1 MDTEQI
7 NQRNTNE
14 FIAMTAHDLRGVIA
28 SIYGLNRL
36 LEEKLQDLPDK
47 DTKEMTALITS
58 QCEQGVALTAGLIGT
73 YKASLCS
80 LTKLLTKQ
88 IDLYKIQTENKLIE
102 LKTDIPQRDI
112 YVETQPIFLIRVLDN
127 LIDNAV
133 KFTPRNGNIKITLT
147 QTDNKAIISFKDSGI
162 GIPESF
168 QSCLFEKTI
177 QTQRLGTENE
187 PSSGLGLFIIKKLIK
202 ELNGAIW
209 YESHENEGTTFHI
222 SLDKIN
228 FNQQLVS

>member
-7 NQRNTNE
+7 NRRNTNE

-28 SIYGLNRL
+28 RIYGLNRL

-58 QCEQGVALTAGLIGT
+58 QCEQGVALTAGLIGA

-88 IDLYKIQTENKLIE
+88 IDLYKIQTRNKFIE

-112 YVETQPIFLIRVLDN
+112 YVETQPILLIRVFDN

-133 KFTPRNGNIKITLT
+133 KFTPRNGNIKITLA
-147 QTDNKAIISFKDSGI
+147 QTDNKAVISFRDSGI
-162 GIPESF
+162 GIPDSF
-168 QSCLFEKTI
+168 QSSLFDKTL

-187 PSSGLGLFIIKKLIK
+187 PSSGLGLYIIKELIK
-202 ELNGAIW
+202 ELKGAIW
-209 YESHENEGTTFHI
+209 YESQENQGTTFHI
-222 SLDKIN
+222 SLDKIK
-228 FNQQLVS
+228 F